1 MAKSRDPFFLALDR
15 IRDRVQAGGY
25 ASGRPIV
32 IVEEARGLGVSTTP
46 VREAL
51 SWLCGEGLIE
61 RGPSGGFLA
70 VQLDAGAVRDRYGFR
85 LTCLLAGLDLTTGL
99 PTYGRTPRRDGAP
112 VLELHGLF
120 DGLVRRTGNTALMDA
135 YDRVGGQ
142 LLQLRDAERRL
153 FADIDAEADRLLAAA
168 SANGNGDLREALR
181 AYHDRRAGAAAI
193 LSLEV
198 ARQLTTGGAG
208 ADHP

>member
-32 IVEEARGLGVSTTP
+32 IVEEARSLGVSTTP

-70 VQLDAGAVRDRYGFR
+70 VQLDAGTVRDRYGFR

-99 PTYGRTPRRDGAP
+99 PTYGRTPDREGAP

-120 DGLVRRTGNTALMDA
+120 DGLVRRTGNAALMDA
-135 YDRVGGQ
+135 YDRVRGQ
-142 LLQLRDAERRL
+142 LLQLRDA
-153 FADIDAEADRLLAAA
+153 A
-168 SANGNGDLREALR
+168 STNGNGNLREALR

-193 LSLEV
+193 LLLDVTS
-198 ARQLTTGGAG
+198 QPIDGGTG
-208 ADHP
+208 ADQP